1 MTEPRAPKKS
11 ETLEIRIPYP
21 TKTAFM
27 EKARAEG
34 RAASEIVRERI
45 DAYLAEETAAS
56 EPLPL
61 EAPPLE
67 AQVLESPT
75 LKDKVVI
82 QIRRNLRGAGLLL
95 AGAGSA
101 LAISLAASPAN
112 ALPGRSASLDSPTG
126 VTTDVGGPL
135 MIVVDLPAGG
145 LTATQLGEL
154 VGKAFANLDHDANGI
169 LIRGE

>member
-34 RAASEIVRERI
+34 KAASEIVRERI
-45 DAYLAEETAAS
+45 DAYLAEEA
-56 EPLPL
+56 EP
-61 EAPPLE
+61 
-67 AQVLESPT
+67 QT

-101 LAISLAASPAN
+101 LAISLAASPAS
-112 ALPGRSASLDSPTG
+112 ALPGRDAVGVSAG
-126 VTTDVGGPL
+126 VTAQSTDPL
-135 MIVVDLPAGG
+135 MIVVDLPEGG
-145 LTATQLGEL
+145 LSATELGEL
-154 VGKAFANLDHDANGI
+154 VQKAFAKLDKDGNG
-169 LIRGE
+169 LLRPGE

>member
-1 MTEPRAPKKS
+1 MTDPRPPKKS

-45 DAYLAEETAAS
+45 DAYLNEEAE
-56 EPLPL
+56 PQP
-61 EAPPLE
+61 
-67 AQVLESPT
+67 QT

-112 ALPGRSASLDSPTG
+112 ALTGHSATLDAPSG
-126 VTTDVGGPL
+126 VSTDVGDPL
-135 MIVVDLPAGG
+135 MIVVDLPEGG
-145 LTATQLGEL
+145 LTAAELGEL
-154 VGKAFANLDHDANGI
+154 VGKAFARLDKDGNG
-169 LIRGE
+169 LLLSGE

>member
-27 EKARAEG
+27 DKARAEG

-45 DAYLAEETAAS
+45 DAYLAEEAQP
-56 EPLPL
+56 EP
-61 EAPPLE
+61 
-67 AQVLESPT
+67 QT

-82 QIRRNLRGAGLLL
+82 EIRRNLRGAGLLL

-112 ALPGRSASLDSPTG
+112 ALPGRGATLDAPSG
-126 VTTDVGGPL
+126 VTTNIGDPL

-145 LTATQLGEL
+145 LTATELGEL
-154 VGKAFANLDHDANGI
+154 VGRAFARLDTDGNG
-169 LIRGE
+169 LLVPGE

>member
-27 EKARAEG
+27 DKARAEG

-45 DAYLAEETAAS
+45 DAYLAEEAQP
-56 EPLPL
+56 EP
-61 EAPPLE
+61 
-67 AQVLESPT
+67 QT

-82 QIRRNLRGAGLLL
+82 EIRRNLRGAGLLL

-112 ALPGRSASLDSPTG
+112 ALPGRGATLDAPSG
-126 VTTDVGGPL
+126 VTTNIGDPL

-145 LTATQLGEL
+145 LTATELGEL
-154 VGKAFANLDHDANGI
+154 VGRAFARLDTDGNG
-169 LIRGE
+169 LIVPGK

>member
-1 MTEPRAPKKS
+1 MSEPRAPKKS

-34 RAASEIVRERI
+34 KAASEIVRERI
-45 DAYLAEETAAS
+45 DAYLAEEP
-56 EPLPL
+56 EP
-61 EAPPLE
+61 
-67 AQVLESPT
+67 QT

-101 LAISLAASPAN
+101 LAISLAASPAS
-112 ALPGRSASLDSPTG
+112 ALPGRDA
-126 VTTDVGGPL
+126 L

-145 LTATQLGEL
+145 LTATELGEL
-154 VGKAFANLDHDANGI
+154 VQKAVARLDKDGNGF
-169 LIRGE
+169 IRSGE

>member
-1 MTEPRAPKKS
+1 MTDLRPPKKS

-45 DAYLAEETAAS
+45 DAYLNEEAEL
-56 EPLPL
+56 EP
-61 EAPPLE
+61 
-67 AQVLESPT
+67 QT

-112 ALPGRSASLDSPTG
+112 ALSGHGASLDSPSG
-126 VTTDVGGPL
+126 VTTDVGDPL

-145 LTATQLGEL
+145 LTAAELGDL
-154 VGKAFANLDHDANGI
+154 VGKAFARLDKDGNGI
-169 LIRGE
+169 IVPGE

>member
-34 RAASEIVRERI
+34 KAASEIVRERI
-45 DAYLAEETAAS
+45 DAYLAEEP
-56 EPLPL
+56 EP
-61 EAPPLE
+61 
-67 AQVLESPT
+67 QT

-101 LAISLAASPAN
+101 LAISLAASPAS
-112 ALPGRSASLDSPTG
+112 ALPGRDAVGVSSG
-126 VTTDVGGPL
+126 VTAESSDPL

-145 LTATQLGEL
+145 LTPTELGEL
-154 VGKAFANLDHDANGI
+154 VQKAFARLDKDGNG
-169 LIRGE
+169 LIRPGE

>member
-45 DAYLAEETAAS
+45 DAYLAEAV
-56 EPLPL
+56 EPEP
-61 EAPPLE
+61 
-67 AQVLESPT
+67 QT
-75 LKDKVVI
+75 LKDRMVI

-112 ALPGRSASLDSPTG
+112 ALPGRGATLDAPSG
-126 VTTDVGGPL
+126 VSTDVGNPL
-135 MIVVDLPAGG
+135 MIVVDVPAGG
-145 LTATQLGEL
+145 LTAAELGEL
-154 VGKAFANLDHDANGI
+154 VGQAVAKLDRDGNGLI
-169 LIRGE
+169 LSGE

>member
-34 RAASEIVRERI
+34 KAASEIVRERI
-45 DAYLAEETAAS
+45 DAYLAEEVEI
-56 EPLPL
+56 EP
-61 EAPPLE
+61 
-67 AQVLESPT
+67 QT

-112 ALPGRSASLDSPTG
+112 ALPGRASMDAQAG
-126 VTTDVGGPL
+126 VSTDAGDPL
-135 MIVVDLPAGG
+135 MIVLDLPEGG

-154 VGKAFANLDHDANGI
+154 VGQAFARLDKDGNGLI
-169 LIRGE
+169 LPGE

>member
-1 MTEPRAPKKS
+1 MTETRAPKKS

-27 EKARAEG
+27 EKARLEG
-34 RAASEIVRERI
+34 RAASEIVREQI
-45 DAYLAEETAAS
+45 DAYLNEEP
-56 EPLPL
+56 EP
-61 EAPPLE
+61 
-67 AQVLESPT
+67 QT
-75 LKDKVVI
+75 LKDKVVV

-101 LAISLAASPAN
+101 LAISLAASPAS
-112 ALPGRSASLDSPTG
+112 ALPGRGATLDAPSG
-126 VTTDVGGPL
+126 VTTDAGDPL

-154 VGKAFANLDHDANGI
+154 VGKAFARLDKDSNGLI
-169 LIRGE
+169 LPGE

>member
-34 RAASEIVRERI
+34 RAASEIVREQI
-45 DAYLAEETAAS
+45 DAYLNEEAAPEL
-56 EPLPL
+56 EP
-61 EAPPLE
+61 
-67 AQVLESPT
+67 QT
-75 LKDKVVI
+75 LKDKMVI

-112 ALPGRSASLDSPTG
+112 ALPGRGATLDTPSG
-126 VTTDVGGPL
+126 MSTDIGDPL
-135 MIVVDLPAGG
+135 MIVVDVPAGG
-145 LTATQLGEL
+145 LTATELGEL
-154 VGKAFANLDHDANGI
+154 VGKAFAKLDKDGNGLI
-169 LIRGE
+169 LSGE

>member
-27 EKARAEG
+27 DKARAEG

-45 DAYLAEETAAS
+45 DAYLAEEAQP
-56 EPLPL
+56 EP
-61 EAPPLE
+61 
-67 AQVLESPT
+67 QT

-82 QIRRNLRGAGLLL
+82 EIRRNLRGAGLLL

-112 ALPGRSASLDSPTG
+112 ALPGRGATLDAPSG
-126 VTTDVGGPL
+126 VTTNINDPL

-145 LTATQLGEL
+145 LTATELGEL
-154 VGKAFANLDHDANGI
+154 VGRAFARLDTDGNG
-169 LIRGE
+169 LIVPGE

>member
-1 MTEPRAPKKS
+1 MPMSEPRAPKKS

-27 EKARAEG
+27 EKARSEG

-45 DAYLAEETAAS
+45 DAYLSEELD
-56 EPLPL
+56 EP
-61 EAPPLE
+61 
-67 AQVLESPT
+67 QT
-75 LKDKVVI
+75 LKDKVVV

-101 LAISLAASPAN
+101 LAISLAASPAS
-112 ALPGRSASLDSPTG
+112 ALPGQGATLRTATG
-126 VTTDVGGPL
+126 VSTDGSDPL
-135 MIVVDLPAGG
+135 MIVVDLPEGG

-154 VGKAFANLDHDANGI
+154 VGKAFARLDKDGNGLI
-169 LIRGE
+169 LPGE

>member
-45 DAYLAEETAAS
+45 DAYLRAEAA
-56 EPLPL
+56 PNRRP
-61 EAPPLE
+61 
-67 AQVLESPT
+67 
-75 LKDKVVI
+75 LKDKVVV

-112 ALPGRSASLDSPTG
+112 ALPGRGATLDAP
-126 VTTDVGGPL
+126 
-135 MIVVDLPAGG
+135 
-145 LTATQLGEL
+145 
-154 VGKAFANLDHDANGI
+154 
-169 LIRGE
+169 

>member
-45 DAYLAEETAAS
+45 DAYLNEEAEP
-56 EPLPL
+56 EPQLLP
-61 EAPPLE
+61 E
-67 AQVLESPT
+67 QT
-75 LKDKVVI
+75 LKDKMVI
-82 QIRRNLRGAGLLL
+82 HIRRNLRGAGLLL

-112 ALPGRSASLDSPTG
+112 ALPGRGATLDAPTG
-126 VTTDVGGPL
+126 VSSDIGDPL

-145 LTATQLGEL
+145 LTAAELGDL
-154 VGKAFANLDHDANGI
+154 VGKVFAKLDADGNGLI
-169 LIRGE
+169 LSGE

>member
-1 MTEPRAPKKS
+1 MTDPRPPKKS

-45 DAYLAEETAAS
+45 DAYLNEEAE
-56 EPLPL
+56 PQP
-61 EAPPLE
+61 
-67 AQVLESPT
+67 QT

-112 ALPGRSASLDSPTG
+112 ALTGHSATLDAPSG
-126 VTTDVGGPL
+126 VSTDVGDPL
-135 MIVVDLPAGG
+135 MIVVDLPEGG
-145 LTATQLGEL
+145 LTAAELGEL
-154 VGKAFANLDHDANGI
+154 DGKAFARLDKDCNG
-169 LIRGE
+169 LLLSGE

>member
-1 MTEPRAPKKS
+1 MTEPRPPKKS

-45 DAYLAEETAAS
+45 DAYL
-56 EPLPL
+56 L
-61 EAPPLE
+61 EAAEPEP
-67 AQVLESPT
+67 QT

-82 QIRRNLRGAGLLL
+82 QIQRNLRGAGLLL

-112 ALPGRSASLDSPTG
+112 ALSGHGASLDAPSG
-126 VTTDVGGPL
+126 ITTDVGDPL

-145 LTATQLGEL
+145 LTAAELGEL
-154 VGKAFANLDHDANGI
+154 VGKAFARLDTDGNG
-169 LIRGE
+169 LIVPGE

>member
-34 RAASEIVRERI
+34 KAASEIVRERI
-45 DAYLAEETAAS
+45 DAYLAEEP
-56 EPLPL
+56 EP
-61 EAPPLE
+61 
-67 AQVLESPT
+67 QT

-101 LAISLAASPAN
+101 LAISLAASPAS
-112 ALPGRSASLDSPTG
+112 ALPGRDASIGAPSGMSTEAGD
-126 VTTDVGGPL
+126 PL
-135 MIVVDLPAGG
+135 MIVVDLPEGG
-145 LTATQLGEL
+145 LSATELGEL
-154 VGKAFANLDHDANGI
+154 VQRAIARLDTDGNG
-169 LIRGE
+169 LLRLGE

>member
-27 EKARAEG
+27 DKARAEG

-45 DAYLAEETAAS
+45 DAYLAEEAQP
-56 EPLPL
+56 EP
-61 EAPPLE
+61 
-67 AQVLESPT
+67 QT

-82 QIRRNLRGAGLLL
+82 EIRRNLRGAGLLL

-112 ALPGRSASLDSPTG
+112 ALPGRGATLDAPSG
-126 VTTDVGGPL
+126 VTTNIGDPL

-145 LTATQLGEL
+145 LTATELGEL
-154 VGKAFANLDHDANGI
+154 VGRAFARLDTDGNG
-169 LIRGE
+169 LIVPGE